1 MKIICTRKEMK
12 ELIQASKEIH
22 DHTVYVD
29 EHESAYWD
37 GEKEP
42 LPMGLY
48 SFNANDH
55 LGMNIL
61 MHLYNSK
68 DIFEIEEKCVV
79 NPDKATQALMDI
91 KKIIDRAV

>member
-1 MKIICTRKEMK
+1 MKIVCTRKEMEESIK
-12 ELIQASKEIH
+12 ASKEIH

-29 EHESAYWD
+29 ETGVYWD
-37 GEKEP
+37 NEKESLNP
-42 LPMGLY
+42 GLY

-68 DIFEIEEKCVV
+68 DIFEIEE
-79 NPDKATQALMDI
+79 
-91 KKIIDRAV
+91 